1 MCIRDSYL
9 AEVNGSY
16 TGSENFAP
24 GHRFGFFPAASVG
37 WVISNEPFFKNMT
50 RTVDLLKLRA
60 SYGIVGND
68 NIGGTGDRFAY
79 FTQFGRETAMDSDR
93 TEISYTVLERRCWGR
108 TN

>member
-1 MCIRDSYL
+1 MCIRDRYI
-9 AEVNGSY
+9 
-16 TGSENFAP
+16 
-24 GHRFGFFPAASVG
+24 AAYPLRERVLETVPYRQGEGYRTEG

-79 FTQFGRETAMDSDR
+79 FTHESLLLPYIG
-93 TEISYTVLERRCWGR
+93 
-108 TN
+108 